1 MSVLAR
7 LYNVSANRVS
17 IFLDCFPF
25 SLKCHFLTIFY
36 QVIGIEP
43 SESNILSGG
52 KPGKTSNPSS
62 HFLFED
68 NDLLNIFDILV
79 ICLLICLLLLKQVL
93 TRFKGLE
100 LDLYRGIWTKM
111 LLMKSYRFKTY
122 FLIYVIIL
130 YFIISFW
137 SFNCLFFL
145 YHDLLRDRFIKL
157 QVIGFFE
164 FHFMRT
170 FLIVSVIV

>member
-1 MSVLAR
+1 MSVLAG
-7 LYNVSANRVS
+7 LYNVAANRVS
-17 IFLDCFPF
+17 IFFDCFPF
-25 SLKCHFLTIFY
+25 SLKCHCLTIFY

-62 HFLFED
+62 HFLFEY
-68 NDLLNIFDILV
+68 NNLLNIFDILV
-79 ICLLICLLLLKQVL
+79 IYLLLLKQVL

-100 LDLYRGIWTKM
+100 LDLYPGIWTKM

-130 YFIISFW
+130 YFIISFL

-145 YHDLLRDRFIKL
+145 YRDLLRD
-157 QVIGFFE
+157 
-164 FHFMRT
+164 
-170 FLIVSVIV
+170 